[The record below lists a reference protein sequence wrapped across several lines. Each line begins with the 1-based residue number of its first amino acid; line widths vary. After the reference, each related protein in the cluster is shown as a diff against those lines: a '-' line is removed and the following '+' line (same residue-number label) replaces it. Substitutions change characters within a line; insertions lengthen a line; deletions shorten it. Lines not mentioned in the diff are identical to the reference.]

1 MCYLLF
7 FNQRHLYECK
17 LESRR
22 VSFSTIASYFSAEDC
37 TQIQLNFLSFVA
49 PDPAA
54 RISELQIA
62 AKIIIIVH
70 SANLKIQVIWVGLNH
85 ALF

>member
-1 MCYLLF
+1 M
-7 FNQRHLYECK
+7 QTQ
-17 LESRR
+17 SRR
-22 VSFSTIASYFSAEDC
+22 VSFSTITSYFSAEDC
-37 TQIQLNFLSFVA
+37 TQIELNFLSLIA

>member
-1 MCYLLF
+1 MLLIIL
-7 FNQRHLYECK
+7 QSEALIRMQTQ
-17 LESRR
+17 SRR
-22 VSFSTIASYFSAEDC
+22 VSFSSNASYFSAEDC
-37 TQIQLNFLSFVA
+37 TQIELNFLSFVA